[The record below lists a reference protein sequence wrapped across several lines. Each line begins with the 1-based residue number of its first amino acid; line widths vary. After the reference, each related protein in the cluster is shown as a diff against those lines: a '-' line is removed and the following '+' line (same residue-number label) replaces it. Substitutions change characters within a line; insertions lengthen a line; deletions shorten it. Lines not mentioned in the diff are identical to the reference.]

1 MLVSIYLVKLTWY
14 IFTFSIGE
22 WFVIKKGQPNYYT
35 EVQLEFL
42 IKISFNMQRL
52 LDSGNLIVN
61 SFFSACS
68 FTFTICMFHSNPF
81 VLFCPLRITGETNA
95 ENKTCFITRKQT
107 EFNLW
112 D

>member
-52 LDSGNLIVN
+52 LDSGNSEFIFQRML
-61 SFFSACS
+61 
-68 FTFTICMFHSNPF
+68 FHFHDLYVPF
-81 VLFCPLRITGETNA
+81 KSICPLLPF
-95 ENKTCFITRKQT
+95 ENNRR
-107 EFNLW
+107 N
-112 D
+112 